1 MSATRYLTVPSSF
14 LKAQHAVDVNL
25 SKSQRAL
32 VSTISHGQESI
43 TRAESLLN
51 EKAKLPPLGN
61 DPASFRWKETQK
73 DTNKQSIH
81 SQVNTNQA
89 RNG

>member
-1 MSATRYLTVPSSF
+1 M
-14 LKAQHAVDVNL
+14 DVSL

-43 TRAESLLN
+43 NRAESLLN

-81 SQVNTNQA
+81 SQVRQ
-89 RNG
+89 